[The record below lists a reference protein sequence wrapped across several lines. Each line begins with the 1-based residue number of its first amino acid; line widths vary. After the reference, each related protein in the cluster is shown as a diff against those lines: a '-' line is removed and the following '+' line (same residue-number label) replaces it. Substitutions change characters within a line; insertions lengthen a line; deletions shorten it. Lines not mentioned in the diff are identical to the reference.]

1 MDSIKNSLEKKKALK
16 YIMKYLVIVL
26 GAAVYAVGF
35 QFFLFPNA
43 IVSGGLVGI
52 AMIINVFTSLP
63 VGMLT
68 FVMNVPLF
76 LVAWKHFGLDFL
88 LSSLAGVALS
98 ALLVDLFALRSFV
111 ATNDPMLASII
122 GGVIK
127 GAGLGMIYYV
137 GATTGGVDIVAKVLR
152 QKQPHINF
160 GTIVMMIDIA
170 IIAAYAIALH
180 KLESAMYS
188 MIAMFVVSKVI
199 DAALYGIDNSV
210 LCYIISEKSMEL
222 TQEIINGTM
231 HRGVTLLQGEGAY
244 SHAPKKVILCGIK
257 RTQIAALRRVVRSVD
272 EHAFFVVSD
281 AKNVFGKGF
290 DNIAEVK

>member
-1 MDSIKNSLEKKKALK
+1 MSRETEKSP
-16 YIMKYLVIVL
+16 LVRHLIQYAAIVL
-26 GAAVYAVGF
+26 GSFIYALGF
-35 QFFLFPNA
+35 QLFMLPNN
-43 IVSGGLVGI
+43 IVAGGVTGV
-52 AMIINVFTSLP
+52 AMIINAFTHWPIGLMVILINIP
-63 VGMLT
+63 IFAYG
-68 FVMNVPLF
+68 
-76 LVAWKHFGLDFL
+76 WRHFGLEFL
-88 LSSLAGVALS
+88 LASVAGMAISSAF
-98 ALLVDLFALRSFV
+98 VDLLAMFNLPA
-111 ATNDPMLASII
+111 ATLDPMLASII

-210 LCYIISEKSMEL
+210 LCYIISEKSREL
-222 TQEIINGTM
+222 TQEIISGTM

-244 SHAPKKVILCGIK
+244 SHAPKKVILCVIK

>member
-1 MDSIKNSLEKKKALK
+1 MFNLP
-16 YIMKYLVIVL
+16 
-26 GAAVYAVGF
+26 AAT
-35 QFFLFPNA
+35 L
-43 IVSGGLVGI
+43 
-52 AMIINVFTSLP
+52 
-63 VGMLT
+63 
-68 FVMNVPLF
+68 
-76 LVAWKHFGLDFL
+76 
-88 LSSLAGVALS
+88 
-98 ALLVDLFALRSFV
+98 
-111 ATNDPMLASII
+111 DPMLASII

-210 LCYIISEKSMEL
+210 LCYIISEKSREL

-244 SHAPKKVILCGIK
+244 SHAPKKVILCVIK

>member
-1 MDSIKNSLEKKKALK
+1 MSRETEKTP
-16 YIMKYLVIVL
+16 LVRHLIQYAAIVL
-26 GAAVYAVGF
+26 GSFIYALGF
-35 QFFLFPNA
+35 QLFMLPNN
-43 IVSGGLVGI
+43 IVAGGVTGV
-52 AMIINVFTSLP
+52 AMIINAFTHWPIGLMVILINIP
-63 VGMLT
+63 IFAYG
-68 FVMNVPLF
+68 
-76 LVAWKHFGLDFL
+76 WRHFGLEFL
-88 LSSLAGVALS
+88 LASVAGMAISSAF
-98 ALLVDLFALRSFV
+98 VDLLAMFNLPA
-111 ATNDPMLASII
+111 ATLDPMLASII

-210 LCYIISEKSMEL
+210 LCYIISEKSREL

-244 SHAPKKVILCGIK
+244 SHAPKKVILCVIK

>member
-1 MDSIKNSLEKKKALK
+1 MSRETEKSP
-16 YIMKYLVIVL
+16 LVRHLIQYAAIVL
-26 GAAVYAVGF
+26 GSFIYALGF
-35 QFFLFPNA
+35 QLFMLPNN
-43 IVSGGLVGI
+43 IVAGGVTGV
-52 AMIINVFTSLP
+52 AMIINAFTHWPIGLMVILINIP
-63 VGMLT
+63 IFAYG
-68 FVMNVPLF
+68 
-76 LVAWKHFGLDFL
+76 WRHFGLEFL
-88 LSSLAGVALS
+88 LASVAGMAISSAF
-98 ALLVDLFALRSFV
+98 VDLLAMFNLPA
-111 ATNDPMLASII
+111 ATLDPMLASII

-210 LCYIISEKSMEL
+210 LCYIISEKSREL

-244 SHAPKKVILCGIK
+244 SHAPKKVILCVIK

>member
-1 MDSIKNSLEKKKALK
+1 MSRETEKSP
-16 YIMKYLVIVL
+16 LVRHLIQYAAIVL
-26 GAAVYAVGF
+26 GSFIYALGF
-35 QFFLFPNA
+35 QLFMLPNN
-43 IVSGGLVGI
+43 IVAGGVTGV
-52 AMIINVFTSLP
+52 AMIINAFTHWPIVLMVILINIP
-63 VGMLT
+63 IFAYG
-68 FVMNVPLF
+68 
-76 LVAWKHFGLDFL
+76 WRHFGLEFL
-88 LSSLAGVALS
+88 LASVAGMAISSAF
-98 ALLVDLFALRSFV
+98 VDLLAMFNLPA
-111 ATNDPMLASII
+111 ATLDPMLASII

-210 LCYIISEKSMEL
+210 LCYIISEKSREL

-244 SHAPKKVILCGIK
+244 SHAPKKVILCVIK

>member
-1 MDSIKNSLEKKKALK
+1 MSRETEKSP
-16 YIMKYLVIVL
+16 LVRHLIQYAAIVL
-26 GAAVYAVGF
+26 GSFIYALGF
-35 QFFLFPNA
+35 QLFMLPNN
-43 IVSGGLVGI
+43 IVAGGVTGV
-52 AMIINVFTSLP
+52 AMIINAFTHWPIGLMVILINIP
-63 VGMLT
+63 IFAYG
-68 FVMNVPLF
+68 
-76 LVAWKHFGLDFL
+76 WRHFGLEFL
-88 LSSLAGVALS
+88 LASVAGMAISSAFVGLLAMFNLPA
-98 ALLVDLFALRSFV
+98 
-111 ATNDPMLASII
+111 ATLDPMLASII

-244 SHAPKKVILCGIK
+244 SHAPKKVILCVIK

>member
-1 MDSIKNSLEKKKALK
+1 MSRETEKSP
-16 YIMKYLVIVL
+16 LVRHLIQYAAIVL
-26 GAAVYAVGF
+26 GSFIYALGF
-35 QFFLFPNA
+35 QLFMLPNN
-43 IVSGGLVGI
+43 IVAGGVTGV
-52 AMIINVFTSLP
+52 AMIINAFTHWPIGLMVILINIP
-63 VGMLT
+63 IFAYG
-68 FVMNVPLF
+68 
-76 LVAWKHFGLDFL
+76 WRHFGLEFL
-88 LSSLAGVALS
+88 LASVAGMAISSAF
-98 ALLVDLFALRSFV
+98 VDLLAMFNLPA
-111 ATNDPMLASII
+111 ATLDPMLASII

-210 LCYIISEKSMEL
+210 LCYIISEKSSEL

-244 SHAPKKVILCGIK
+244 SHAPKKVILCVIK

>member
-1 MDSIKNSLEKKKALK
+1 MSRETEKSP
-16 YIMKYLVIVL
+16 LVRHLIQYAAIVL
-26 GAAVYAVGF
+26 GSFIYALGF
-35 QFFLFPNA
+35 QLFMLPNN
-43 IVSGGLVGI
+43 IVAGGVTGV
-52 AMIINVFTSLP
+52 AMIINAFTHWPIGLMVILINIP
-63 VGMLT
+63 IFAYG
-68 FVMNVPLF
+68 
-76 LVAWKHFGLDFL
+76 WRHFGLEFL
-88 LSSLAGVALS
+88 LASVAGMAISSAF
-98 ALLVDLFALRSFV
+98 VDLLAMFNLPA
-111 ATNDPMLASII
+111 ATLDPMLASII

-127 GAGLGMIYYV
+127 GAGLGIIYYV

-244 SHAPKKVILCGIK
+244 SHAPKKVILCVIK

>member
-1 MDSIKNSLEKKKALK
+1 MSRETEKSPLVRHLIQYA
-16 YIMKYLVIVL
+16 VIVL
-26 GAAVYAVGF
+26 GSFIYALGF
-35 QFFLFPNA
+35 QLFMLPNN
-43 IVSGGLVGI
+43 IVAGGVTGV
-52 AMIINVFTSLP
+52 AMIINAFTHWPIGLMVILINIP
-63 VGMLT
+63 IFAYG
-68 FVMNVPLF
+68 
-76 LVAWKHFGLDFL
+76 WRHFGLEFL
-88 LSSLAGVALS
+88 LASVAGMAISSAF
-98 ALLVDLFALRSFV
+98 VDLLAMFNLPA
-111 ATNDPMLASII
+111 ATLDPMLASII

-210 LCYIISEKSMEL
+210 LCYIISEKSREL

-244 SHAPKKVILCGIK
+244 SHAPKKVILCVIK

>member
-1 MDSIKNSLEKKKALK
+1 MSKDTRKSSFVRHLIQYA
-16 YIMKYLVIVL
+16 VIVL
-26 GAAVYAVGF
+26 GSAIYALGF
-35 QFFLFPNA
+35 QMFMLPNN
-43 IVSGGLVGI
+43 IVAGGVTGI
-52 AMIINVFTSLP
+52 AMIINAFTHWPIGLMVILINIP
-63 VGMLT
+63 IFAYG
-68 FVMNVPLF
+68 
-76 LVAWKHFGLDFL
+76 WRHFGLDFL
-88 LSSLAGVALS
+88 LSSIAGMAISS
-98 ALLVDLFALRSFV
+98 AFVDLLAMFNLPA
-111 ATNDPMLASII
+111 ATLDPMLASII

-160 GTIVMMIDIA
+160 GTIVMLIDIA

-188 MIAMFVVSKVI
+188 MIAMYVVSKVI
-199 DAALYGIDNSV
+199 DVALYGIDNSV
-210 LCYIISEKSMEL
+210 LCYIISEKSKEL
-222 TQEIINGTM
+222 TNEIITGTM

-244 SHAPKKVILCGIK
+244 SHMPKHVILCVIK

-272 EHAFFVVSD
+272 EHAFFVVTD

>member
-1 MDSIKNSLEKKKALK
+1 MSRETEKSP
-16 YIMKYLVIVL
+16 LVRHLIQYAAIVL
-26 GAAVYAVGF
+26 GSFIYALGF
-35 QFFLFPNA
+35 QLFMLPNN
-43 IVSGGLVGI
+43 IVAGGVTGV
-52 AMIINVFTSLP
+52 AMIINAFTHWPIGLMVILINIP
-63 VGMLT
+63 IFAYG
-68 FVMNVPLF
+68 
-76 LVAWKHFGLDFL
+76 WRHFGLEFL
-88 LSSLAGVALS
+88 LASVAGMAISSAF
-98 ALLVDLFALRSFV
+98 VDLLAMFNLPS
-111 ATNDPMLASII
+111 ATLDPMLASII

-244 SHAPKKVILCGIK
+244 SHAPKKVILCVIK